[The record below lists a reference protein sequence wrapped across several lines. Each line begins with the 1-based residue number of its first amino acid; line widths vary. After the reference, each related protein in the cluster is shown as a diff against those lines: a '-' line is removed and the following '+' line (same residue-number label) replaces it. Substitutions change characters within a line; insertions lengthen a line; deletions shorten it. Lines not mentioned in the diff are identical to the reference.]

1 MSTGRWSTARLQIAA
16 EVLDGS
22 AQAAGIDV
30 GDPRESSEEA
40 TTMWT
45 ILKRVPPAV
54 AIVFTLAGFASAYAG
69 SAYSAWVKS
78 LYAANS
84 QLARASK
91 CIQDCE
97 GTIHDRHFDC
107 VGTCEVSSH
116 EAWYRENIALSKYA
130 DRQWWLWGLGFP
142 VAMIAAIFVSMVSAQ
157 MPSVDLSGFVEGSII
172 LFVASAIVAM
182 LMIVLQQDA
191 FLPASILCAYLLART
206 SAAMTGSNRAPT
218 EKFRPPVF
226 RLLLI
231 GIPAGVVLGLVIT
244 LALPSFSRFA
254 GIEVAWGLVFG
265 ASLALPATARMP
277 YKRLSRFS

>member
-1 MSTGRWSTARLQIAA
+1 MSMGRWATARSQIAA
-16 EVLDGS
+16 EVLGGS
-22 AQAAGIDV
+22 AQAAGIGV
-30 GDPRESSEEA
+30 GDARESSEEA
-40 TTMWT
+40 TKMWT

-54 AIVFTLAGFASAYAG
+54 AIVFTLAGFVSAYAG

-84 QLARASK
+84 QLARVSK

-97 GTIHDRHFDC
+97 ATIHDRHFDC
-107 VGTCEVSSH
+107 VGTCEVSAR

-142 VAMIAAIFVSMVSAQ
+142 VAMIAAIFVSMVSGHL
-157 MPSVDLSGFVEGSII
+157 PSVDLSGFVEGSII

-182 LMIVLQQDA
+182 LMIVLQQLA
-191 FLPASILCAYLLART
+191 FLPASIAYAYLLART

-218 EKFRPPVF
+218 EKFRRPVF

-244 LALPSFSRFA
+244 LVLPSFSWFA

-265 ASLALPATARMP
+265 ASLALPAN
-277 YKRLSRFS
+277 

>member
-1 MSTGRWSTARLQIAA
+1 
-16 EVLDGS
+16 
-22 AQAAGIDV
+22 V
-30 GDPRESSEEA
+30 GDARESSEEA
-40 TTMWT
+40 TKMWT

-84 QLARASK
+84 QLARVSK
-91 CIQDCE
+91 CIQDWE
-97 GTIHDRHFDC
+97 ATIHDRHFDY
-107 VGTCEVSSH
+107 VGTCEVSAR

-142 VAMIAAIFVSMVSAQ
+142 VAMIAAIFVSMVSGQ
-157 MPSVDLSGFVEGSII
+157 LPSVDLSGFVEGSII
-172 LFVASAIVAM
+172 LFVASAILAM
-182 LMIVLQQDA
+182 LMIVLQQLA
-191 FLPASILCAYLLART
+191 FLPASIAYAYLLART

-218 EKFRPPVF
+218 EKFRRLLF

-244 LALPSFSRFA
+244 LALPSFLWFA

-265 ASLALPATARMP
+265 TSLALPAN
-277 YKRLSRFS
+277 